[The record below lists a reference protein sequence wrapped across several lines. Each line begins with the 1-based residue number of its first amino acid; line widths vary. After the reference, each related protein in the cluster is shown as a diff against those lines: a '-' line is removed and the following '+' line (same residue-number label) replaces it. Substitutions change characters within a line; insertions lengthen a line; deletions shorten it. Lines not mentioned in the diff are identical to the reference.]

1 MQSTITRASLSTLL
15 IGAVTIAP
23 VTSASA
29 SPLGYKLQRIMTL
42 QPEGDGEPAPDPAAA
57 GEGEAAAP
65 APEGPAPAP
74 AAPAGP
80 PPPKGLGMMI
90 SGIVV
95 TAAYGL
101 PVTFWGTFALVNIS
115 RAEQVVGANPAT
127 GLGKG
132 VAATI
137 MVFGIIGL
145 AIGVP
150 LLAVG
155 ASRFSKYQK
164 WKAGQTARL
173 APTAS
178 MTPFGTVTPG
188 LALRF

>member
-95 TAAYGL
+95 TAVYGL
-101 PVTFWGTFALVNIS
+101 PVTAWGVAGIIAFNK
-115 RAEQVVGANPAT
+115 AEKEGVPFT

-132 VAATI
+132 VAATV

-173 APTAS
+173 APSAGL
-178 MTPFGTVTPG
+178 TPFGTVTPG
-188 LALRF
+188 LTLRF

>member
-15 IGAVTIAP
+15 VGAVTIAP
-23 VTSASA
+23 VSSASA

-57 GEGEAAAP
+57 SEAPAP

-164 WKAGQTARL
+164 WKASQTARL
-173 APTAS
+173 APSAGL
-178 MTPFGTVTPG
+178 TPFGTVTPG
-188 LALRF
+188 LTLRF